1 MKKVCKRFFVF
12 FFVFVMIFTAGGM
25 SELSVVYAE
34 GEAGTEADTDA
45 KKIETTEETK
55 KETADNKETGGITTT
70 TTTNKKWSGVDE
82 EGAQVEGQESRID
95 IVVSDEK
102 GGTVKT
108 SGSFQG
114 EENTVKKDSTVTES
128 SEDISSSSDSETSD
142 PECVS
147 SETKQEES
155 ERVTGS
161 TTEEISEE
169 DGYGV
174 AGAVTIN
181 LEPGDTDKRATAN
194 TDEIK
199 VAEKILGS
207 FPEEGTT
214 ETENPDGTKTITKV
228 TYTKDQ
234 DENIIGYHTIV
245 TVVTTSNSSESE
257 SSASKVI
264 SEDREE
270 GETTTDVKTSVEII
284 LPQKPASGKSV
295 NADGSVTTVKVT
307 DLLDDKGTVVGYHTT
322 TIITDKNG
330 KEISKTTE
338 SIWGVKTI
346 QTTTKVTPVTTT
358 TVSEKIITETTT
370 EVITEA
376 VTSEDVKVTA
386 TDREIKAS
394 MGTILSQNVIT
405 NYKNLEVTQ
414 PMPELRKVDLTTE
427 LYHRPDSDEK
437 KDYDPKGT
445 IYQWLG
451 EYGIESIIRIK
462 GGGADTYQ
470 PHQFILRDKDNGAYY
485 VYCADF
491 DTSPVEGAD
500 YDMTRL
506 EDANYYDNDAAEQ
519 IRAIALKGY

>member
-1 MKKVCKRFFVF
+1 M
-12 FFVFVMIFTAGGM
+12 
-25 SELSVVYAE
+25 
-34 GEAGTEADTDA
+34 
-45 KKIETTEETK
+45 
-55 KETADNKETGGITTT
+55 
-70 TTTNKKWSGVDE
+70 
-82 EGAQVEGQESRID
+82 
-95 IVVSDEK
+95 
-102 GGTVKT
+102 
-108 SGSFQG
+108 
-114 EENTVKKDSTVTES
+114 
-128 SEDISSSSDSETSD
+128 
-142 PECVS
+142 
-147 SETKQEES
+147 
-155 ERVTGS
+155 
-161 TTEEISEE
+161 
-169 DGYGV
+169 
-174 AGAVTIN
+174 
-181 LEPGDTDKRATAN
+181 
-194 TDEIK
+194 
-199 VAEKILGS
+199 
-207 FPEEGTT
+207 
-214 ETENPDGTKTITKV
+214 
-228 TYTKDQ
+228 
-234 DENIIGYHTIV
+234 
-245 TVVTTSNSSESE
+245 
-257 SSASKVI
+257 
-264 SEDREE
+264 
-270 GETTTDVKTSVEII
+270 
-284 LPQKPASGKSV
+284 
-295 NADGSVTTVKVT
+295 KVT